1 MSLMDNL
8 TNLTATLKHKKIR
21 QAIQEK
27 YAEVAGSAAGKFQ
40 YPTGKAGA
48 ELLGYD
54 PRDIRD
60 APEQLLES
68 FCGVGNPFSLGDI
81 GPGETVLDIGCG
93 AGFDLLVASR
103 KVGPNGRVYGVD
115 MTQEM
120 VGKAAK
126 GLAQAG
132 ATNFDVRFANVEEL
146 PFEESTFEVV
156 ISNGVLNLSPSKSVA
171 FREIYRVLKPNGRLQ
186 FADIVLREELPA
198 GIAGSADAWSQ

>member
-8 TNLTATLKHKKIR
+8 TNLTKALKQKKIR

-27 YAEVAGSAAGKFQ
+27 YAEVAGSATGKFQ
-40 YPTGKAGA
+40 YQTGKAGA
-48 ELLGYD
+48 EALGYD
-54 PRDIRD
+54 ARDIRD

-81 GPGETVLDIGCG
+81 SPGETVLDIGCG

-103 KVGPNGRVYGVD
+103 KVGPNGSVYGVD

-126 GLAQAG
+126 GLAHAG
-132 ATNFDVRFANVEEL
+132 VANFDVRLANVEDL

-156 ISNGVLNLSPSKSVA
+156 ISNGVLNLSPSKIVA

-186 FADIVLREELPA
+186 FADIVLKEELPA